1 VTKMEIR
8 LATEQ
13 DIDRIT
19 EMHQSYIQSWHPREY
34 FERLIEVEEPLV
46 LVAVEDSK
54 IIGYMACR
62 NELNNAH
69 LVSMGVCPL
78 KRTKG
83 VGSGMTL
90 AMVVLA
96 KERGFSAIYGH
107 VRGSNTAA
115 RQLYRKTGFH
125 TEWVDE
131 YEDGDEKWEFW
142 QRLETDLNTLDKFLI
157 SFA

>member
-1 VTKMEIR
+1 ME
-8 LATEQ
+8 

-34 FERLIEVEEPLV
+34 FERLVGVEEPLV
-46 LVAVEDSK
+46 LVAEQAGRIV
-54 IIGYMACR
+54 GYTACR
-62 NELNNAH
+62 AELELSH
-69 LVSMGVCPL
+69 IVSMGVCPL
-78 KRTKG
+78 ERTKG

-125 TEWVDE
+125 MEWVDE
-131 YEDGDEKWEFW
+131 YEDGDEKWEIW
-142 QRLETDLNTLDKFLI
+142 QELKTPRKAIIDLLRNQI
-157 SFA
+157 HS

>member
-1 VTKMEIR
+1 ME
-8 LATEQ
+8 

-34 FERLIEVEEPLV
+34 FERLVGVEKPLV
-46 LVAVEDSK
+46 LVAEQAGRIV
-54 IIGYMACR
+54 GYTACR
-62 NELNNAH
+62 AESESAH

-78 KRTKG
+78 ERTKG
-83 VGSGMTL
+83 VGSGMAL

-125 TEWVDE
+125 MEWVDE

-142 QRLETDLNTLDKFLI
+142 QQLKTPRKALIDLLRNQI
-157 SFA
+157 HS

>member
-1 VTKMEIR
+1 ME
-8 LATEQ
+8 

-34 FERLIEVEEPLV
+34 FERLVGVEEPLV
-46 LVAVEDSK
+46 LVAEQAGRIV
-54 IIGYMACR
+54 GYTACR
-62 NELNNAH
+62 VESELAH

-78 KRTKG
+78 ERTKG

-125 TEWVDE
+125 AEWVDE

-142 QRLETDLNTLDKFLI
+142 QRLSHQSTVYCPVTV
-157 SFA
+157 

>member
-1 VTKMEIR
+1 ME
-8 LATEQ
+8 

-34 FERLIEVEEPLV
+34 FERLVGVEEPLV
-46 LVAVEDSK
+46 LVAEQAGRIV
-54 IIGYMACR
+54 GYTACR
-62 NELNNAH
+62 AELELAH

-78 KRTKG
+78 ERTKG
-83 VGSGMTL
+83 IGSGMTL

-125 TEWVDE
+125 MEWVDE

-142 QRLETDLNTLDKFLI
+142 QQLKTPRKALIDLLRNQI
-157 SFA
+157 HS